1 MHKFYLI
8 FTAVMASSVLQARAQ
23 ASDSMV
29 ESDLTVITILLF
41 ILLAIFLFM
50 LVRFWRTTNDIKSL
64 KAKICNKGLAEKSI
78 MRSEVMKLHLLN
90 KDEEAL
96 EILNDA
102 LYNEARKL
110 YLSTNDAKDY
120 KGMVFLQSDD
130 GGKMLSCQDYYEQKW
145 KRVQEK
151 YAALYSSINQEIPD
165 GLKTVNY
172 NYINQFGKNEK
183 AKSEKAKNESPQP
196 TDS

>member
-1 MHKFYLI
+1 MHRFYLFFI
-8 FTAVMASSVLQARAQ
+8 LLFAFSVVPLSAQ
-23 ASDSMV
+23 TSDSIV
-29 ESDLTVITILLF
+29 ESDLTVITVLLF
-41 ILLAIFLFM
+41 VLIAIFLFM
-50 LVRFWRTTNDIKSL
+50 LVRFWRATNDIKSL
-64 KAKICNKGLAEKSI
+64 KAKVCNKGLAEKSI

-90 KDEEAL
+90 KDDEAL

-130 GGKMLSCQDYYEQKW
+130 GGKMLSCQDYYERKW

-151 YAALYSSINQEIPD
+151 YHALYSSIGYEIPD
-165 GLKTVNY
+165 GLRTVTY
-172 NYINQFGKNEK
+172 NYINQFGKGN
-183 AKSEKAKNESPQP
+183 
-196 TDS
+196 